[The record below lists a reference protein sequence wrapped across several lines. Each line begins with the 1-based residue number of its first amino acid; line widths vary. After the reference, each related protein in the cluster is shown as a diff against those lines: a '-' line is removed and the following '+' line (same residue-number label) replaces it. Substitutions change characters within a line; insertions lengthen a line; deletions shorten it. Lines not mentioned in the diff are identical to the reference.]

1 MTIKRAPQL
10 RGKDQFKRYAA
21 LSKADIVEA
30 FRDLFRE
37 YGGVDELDDTEWLI
51 DLERRVALLK
61 HYRTFDNEPDV
72 NTDTAE
78 AAFERSLR
86 SQPYGRPTLY

>member
-1 MTIKRAPQL
+1 MSIKRAPTLTSKQ
-10 RGKDQFKRYAA
+10 QFVRYEK

-37 YGGVDELDDTEWLI
+37 CGGVDELDDTEWLN

-61 HYRTFDNEPDV
+61 AY
-72 NTDTAE
+72 
-78 AAFERSLR
+78 R
-86 SQPYGRPTLY
+86 SQEV